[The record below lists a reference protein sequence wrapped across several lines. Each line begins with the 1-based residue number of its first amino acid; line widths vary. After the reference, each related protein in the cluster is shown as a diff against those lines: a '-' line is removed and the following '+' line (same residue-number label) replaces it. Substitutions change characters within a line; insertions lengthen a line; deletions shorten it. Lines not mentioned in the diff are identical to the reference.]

1 MYKTTEAGQEFCALL
16 PEEVVRPDIS
26 AIWERSFEKIAS
38 QELRITEFLSSVD
51 DYLDTRIEHVK
62 THGVPFSKRQGIT
75 CPTCQQGSSL
85 SARGAT
91 VHSGHVIATP
101 IVKPPFPMTTASPTS
116 NPSRNKLAR

>member
-1 MYKTTEAGQEFCALL
+1 M

-75 CPTCQQGSSL
+75 CNV
-85 SARGAT
+85 SAGQP
-91 VHSGHVIATP
+91 H
-101 IVKPPFPMTTASPTS
+101 
-116 NPSRNKLAR
+116 